1 MLRGSLGW
9 KEVAVLEPLYE
20 VVSPLGQQGCAQP
33 DAKQSTGIV
42 LPAKPLGDLNGKKI
56 GLVWTVFT
64 NGNVLLEAL
73 RDLLAGRYRGLQFVE
88 LAPGRNLHWGDYP
101 DKSIGAWAREHEIDA
116 AIVTAA
122 C

>member
-1 MLRGSLGW
+1 M
-9 KEVAVLEPLYE
+9 AAQPLYE
-20 VVSPLGQQGCAQP
+20 VLSPVGQEVAPEHGRKP
-33 DAKQSTGIV
+33 DSKS
-42 LPAKPLGDLNGKKI
+42 PAAALGDLNGKKI

-101 DKSIGAWAREHEIDA
+101 DKSIGAWAREHEIEA

>member
-1 MLRGSLGW
+1 M
-9 KEVAVLEPLYE
+9 AAQPLYE
-20 VVSPLGQQGCAQP
+20 VVSPVGQAE
-33 DAKQSTGIV
+33 V
-42 LPAKPLGDLNGKKI
+42 LRDERKVGRKSPAASLADLNGKKI

-73 RDLLAGRYRGLQFVE
+73 RDRT
-88 LAPGRNLHWGDYP
+88 
-101 DKSIGAWAREHEIDA
+101 IGAHAREHGIDA